1 MLALMGTSH
10 LDLDGYDRLRKLLYH
25 LKPSVIGIEETKED
39 FEVTSNLVRALSN
52 PQVFD
57 QALKNAQKQFSNANP
72 DTLKLWLS
80 STSYEN
86 RTISEYSI

>member
-39 FEVTSNLVRALSN
+39 FDVTSNLFITLSN
-52 PQVFD
+52 PQIF
-57 QALKNAQKQFSNANP
+57 
-72 DTLKLWLS
+72 
-80 STSYEN
+80 YEKKILYL
-86 RTISEYSI
+86 RFYLPYYCC